1 MYVFLFGFIVLFVA
15 LGVPIAVAFGLIS
28 ASTIYFFTTYTH
40 TVIAGRMLMG
50 IDSYV
55 LLAIPLFILAG
66 RLMNEGKITERI
78 FNFAR
83 SIVGWIPGGIAHTN
97 VVASVIFAGMSG
109 SAVADAAGLGV
120 VEIKAMED
128 HKYDKK
134 FACAVTGASAT
145 VGTIIP
151 PSIPMLLYA
160 MLAEVSIGRLF
171 LGGIVPGLLMAASM
185 MLLISY
191 YAVVRHYPRD
201 RFVGF
206 INIAK
211 SFGKALPALM
221 TPVIILGGLVSGVFT
236 VTEAAATAAFY
247 ALVVSLVYGDLDLKK
262 LPEVFI
268 GTAVTTAVVVII
280 LAGASVV
287 SWLLVRGRV
296 GIIFTDAIMT
306 VTTNPWVVLLLLNV
320 LLLILGCFLEL
331 GATMILLVPIL
342 RPMLLDLGIDMVHFG
357 VVMIVNLMIG
367 FISPPF
373 GMSLFVVSEVGEV
386 PVEDIIK
393 DTLPFVVP
401 LIIVLLTITY
411 VPSLVLAI
419 PRALMPIP

>member
-1 MYVFLFGFIVLFVA
+1 MYIFLFVTLVMFIG
-15 LGVPIAVAFGLIS
+15 LGVPIAIAFGLIS
-28 ASTIYFFTTYTH
+28 ASTIYLFTSYARTIITN
-40 TVIAGRMLMG
+40 RMLMG
-50 IDSYV
+50 VDSYV

-83 SIVGWIPGGIAHTN
+83 SIIGWVPGGIAHTN

-109 SAVADAAGLGV
+109 SSVADAAGLGII
-120 VEIKAMED
+120 EIKAMED
-128 HKYDKK
+128 HKYDKR

-171 LGGIVPGLLMAASM
+171 LAGVIPGLLMALSM
-185 MLLISY
+185 MLLISF
-191 YAVVRHYPRD
+191 YALRRNYPHD
-201 RFVGF
+201 KFVGF
-206 INIAK
+206 ASIGK
-211 SFGKALPALM
+211 SFLLAVPAIM
-221 TPVIILGGLVSGVFT
+221 TPVIILGGIVSGIFT
-236 VTEAAATAAFY
+236 VTEAAAIAALY
-247 ALVVSLVYGDLDLKK
+247 ALLVSLAYGDIQLKK

-268 GTAVTTAVVVII
+268 GTAVTTAVVVLI
-280 LAGASVV
+280 LAGASLL
-287 SWLLVRGRV
+287 SWMLVRGRV
-296 GIIFTDAIMT
+296 GVMLTNGIMAI
-306 VTTNPWVVLLLLNV
+306 TTNPWVVLLLLNI

-342 RPMLLDLGIDMVHFG
+342 RPLLLELGIDMVHFG

-373 GMSLFVVSEVGEV
+373 GMSLFVVSEVAEI

-393 DTLPFVVP
+393 DTLPFMVP
-401 LIIVLLTITY
+401 LIAVLLVITY
-411 VPSLVLAI
+411 VPDIVLFL
-419 PRALMPIP
+419 PRLLMPV

>member
-1 MYVFLFGFIVLFVA
+1 MYVFLLAFIVILTI
-15 LGVPIAVAFGLIS
+15 LGVPIAIAFGLVS
-28 ASTIYFFTTYTH
+28 ASTIYIFTNFATTII
-40 TVIAGRMLMG
+40 TNRMLMG
-50 IDSYV
+50 VDSYV

-83 SIVGWIPGGIAHTN
+83 AIIGWVPGGIAHTN

-109 SAVADAAGLGV
+109 SSVADAAGLGV

-171 LGGIVPGLLMAASM
+171 LAGVIPGILMAISM

-191 YAVVRHYPRD
+191 YAVRRHYPRD
-201 RFVGF
+201 RFVGVV
-206 INIAK
+206 NIAK
-211 SFGKALPALM
+211 SFIGAFPALM
-221 TPVIILGGLVSGVFT
+221 TPIIILGGIVSGVFT
-236 VTEAAATAAFY
+236 VTEAAAVAALY
-247 ALVVSLVYGDLDLKK
+247 ALVVSLLYGDINLKK

-268 GTAVTTAVVVII
+268 GTAITTAVVVLI
-280 LAGASVV
+280 LAGASIL

-296 GIIFTDAIMT
+296 GVMFANAIT
-306 VTTNPWVVLLLLNV
+306 SVTQNPWVVLLLLNF
-320 LLLILGCFLEL
+320 LLLALGCFLEL

-342 RPMLLDLGIDMVHFG
+342 RPLLMSLGIDMVHFG

-367 FISPPF
+367 FITPPF
-373 GMSLFVVSEVGEV
+373 GMSLFVVSEIAEV
-386 PVEDIIK
+386 PVEDIIR
-393 DTLPFVVP
+393 DTLPFLVP
-401 LIIVLLTITY
+401 LIIVLLLITY
-411 VPSLVLAI
+411 APGVVLFL
-419 PRALMPIP
+419 PRLLMPV